1 MRQLRFFYAA
11 ESRGDGQFVT
21 RFGSPRSRDAYVAA
35 HCPDAWRITAT
46 EAAAIIKLRAATP
59 LIRR

>member
-1 MRQLRFFYAA
+1 MPQLRFFYAA
-11 ESRGDGQFVT
+11 ESRGDSQFVT

-35 HCPDAWRITAT
+35 HCPDAWRITAA
-46 EAAAIIKLRAATP
+46 EASTLLKQRAATP